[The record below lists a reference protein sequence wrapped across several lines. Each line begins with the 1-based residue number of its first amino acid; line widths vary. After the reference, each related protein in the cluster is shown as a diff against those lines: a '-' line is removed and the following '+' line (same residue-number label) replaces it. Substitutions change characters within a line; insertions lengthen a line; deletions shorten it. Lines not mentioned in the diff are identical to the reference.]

1 MLCRAGI
8 ENAADAL
15 RGLSPSLVKQLLP
28 IFDQLTPIYMDVAQG
43 RQEFSPSPEETA
55 QMLRNYYGRWSQGLE
70 HSGTAHIHALGAAA
84 GAFCCCGLCCPVCGH
99 NCDSCLTVGLC

>member
-1 MLCRAGI
+1 MPCRAGI
-8 ENAADAL
+8 ENVTDAL

-55 QMLRNYYGRWSQGLE
+55 QMLRNYYGRCSQGLR
-70 HSGTAHIHALGAAA
+70 
-84 GAFCCCGLCCPVCGH
+84 FRVR
-99 NCDSCLTVGLC
+99 V